1 MPLIDGGEIDVLNG
15 NIDISN
21 LISPIAVKD
30 SDKVEIVDDD
40 HLIITSNVDNDK
52 SQGEINENSL
62 TLATIANQEEQQQQP
77 QPQPPTLS
85 ELLNQLNENYERTEE
100 KINETFESLRFALD
114 HRKTYLLNE
123 LKLFYE
129 EKKALVSIQPSED
142 LLLEQFDLDV
152 NDSELLKKTNSTDN
166 NSVLNSLINNY
177 GRVVRLK
184 TQSTLFD
191 CLIEGE

>member
-1 MPLIDGGEIDVLNG
+1 MPLIDGGETDVLNG

-40 HLIITSNVDNDK
+40 HLIITSNGDNDNK
-52 SQGEINENSL
+52 PQGEIHENSL
-62 TLATIANQEEQQQQP
+62 TLATIANQEEQQQP

-152 NDSELLKKTNSTDN
+152 NDSELLKKTNPTDN
-166 NSVLNSLINNY
+166 NSVLNSLISNY

-184 TQSTLFD
+184 TQLTLFD